1 MNLYQINQAIQ
12 AKMLELADR
21 LENGKNPSDDEL
33 DEILDLQG
41 DLSEKLVNY
50 GFVVKNLDGELTAI
64 DDEIKRL
71 TARKK
76 ARKTHI
82 DLLKNRMKQA
92 MADNGLDKIDDPIL
106 PIRLQNSAP
115 SVRLDIDPLHL
126 PQEFQK
132 VEITADKTAIGKA
145 LKAGREVKGASL
157 EQSQHIR
164 IG

>member
-1 MNLYQINQAIQ
+1 MNLYQINEAIQ
-12 AKMLELADR
+12 AKMLELAER
-21 LENGKNPSDDEL
+21 LENGVNPSDDEL
-33 DEILDLQG
+33 DKILDLQG
-41 DLSEKLVNY
+41 DLSNKLVNY
-50 GFVVKNLDGELTAI
+50 GYVVKNLDGEVTAL
-64 DDEIKRL
+64 DDEIERL

-82 DLLKNRMKQA
+82 GLLKNRMQQA
-92 MADNGLDKIDDPIL
+92 MADNGLDKIDDPIM

-126 PQEFQK
+126 PEEFQR

-145 LKAGREVKGASL
+145 LKAGQEVKGAVLVQNS
-157 EQSQHIR
+157 HIR